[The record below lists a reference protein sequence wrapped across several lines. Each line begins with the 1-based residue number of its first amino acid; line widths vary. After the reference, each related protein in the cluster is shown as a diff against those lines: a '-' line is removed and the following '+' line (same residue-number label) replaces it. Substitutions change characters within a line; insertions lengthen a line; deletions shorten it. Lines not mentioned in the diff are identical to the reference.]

1 MLIKNDWFSQLKRDK
16 ILFHV
21 KTYLFYSQNKPPF
34 AKLSINNTLTNN

>member
-21 KTYLFYSQNKPPF
+21 KTYLF
-34 AKLSINNTLTNN
+34 LLTKQATFCKFEHQ